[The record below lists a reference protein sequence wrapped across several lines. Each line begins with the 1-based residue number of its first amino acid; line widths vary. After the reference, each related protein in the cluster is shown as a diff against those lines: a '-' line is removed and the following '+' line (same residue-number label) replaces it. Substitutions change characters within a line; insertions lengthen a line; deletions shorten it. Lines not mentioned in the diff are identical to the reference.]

1 MISAVLQE
9 RVQEFTFYSAAA
21 AACELYRNEK
31 GLFWEPCDI
40 WLWAARKLWA
50 DCTGCARP
58 LSFFLSG
65 NLEVKSEQRWVCNQ
79 LVTVYFGRRAIINKA
94 ARWIL
99 YSIEAAEGTQHAFNP
114 LM

>member
-1 MISAVLQE
+1 MTLQE

-21 AACELYRNEK
+21 AACELCRNEK

-40 WLWAARKLWA
+40 WLWAARKLWV
-50 DCTGCARP
+50 DCTGRARP

-65 NLEVKSEQRWVCNQ
+65 NLEVKTEQRWVCNQ
-79 LVTVYFGRRAIINKA
+79 LVTVYIGKQACVTKA

-99 YSIEAAEGTQHAFNP
+99 LCVKAAEGTKHAFKP